1 MLEVEGQLPVGLQL
15 FGMQQHPCLDQF
27 ALLAREVSLEQI
39 AIEGE
44 GRFMSL
50 VSGVDVRGT
59 WSSAFMV
66 MMIPKNML
74 MTGLPAS
81 LLSLSSILGYF
92 SFDRMVKRKRQRW

>member
-1 MLEVEGQLPVGLQL
+1 MLEVEGQLPVGFQL

-50 VSGVDVRGT
+50 VSGVDVRRNMVV
-59 WSSAFMV
+59 AFMV

-74 MTGLPAS
+74 MTGMSAS
-81 LLSLSSILGYF
+81 LFSLSSILGYF
-92 SFDRMVKRKRQRW
+92 SFDRMVK

>member
-50 VSGVDVRGT
+50 VSGVDVRRNMVVRVHGDDD
-59 WSSAFMV
+59 SEEHADDRPARLLAFV
-66 MMIPKNML
+66 VFHSRI
-74 MTGLPAS
+74 
-81 LLSLSSILGYF
+81 F
-92 SFDRMVKRKRQRW
+92 FF